1 MVVETGSVGR
11 RRWLAADAAA
21 DIEVMGLVGTGHAFS
36 HFVLLTL
43 PPLFP
48 LLKAELGLSYIEL
61 GSILTM
67 ASLASGTTQLAFGF
81 LVDRF
86 GAVPIL
92 LAGLACQGFAI
103 FGLGLAPAYGVM
115 LALALMIGLGNAT
128 YHPADYAI
136 LAARVSEKRVGRAF
150 AVHNFTGYV
159 GWSLAPV
166 VMAFLAGHLGWQPAL
181 MIAGSTGLAIC
192 ALLLTQRRRLDDAEQ
207 RAQRLARR
215 AAGGSIGSGFTV
227 LLSLP
232 VLLCFCYFMLTAV
245 ALGGLNSFA
254 ITALT
259 SLYDMKIEMAS
270 SILAL
275 FFVGSACGVLTGG
288 WLADKTQRHDLVAI
302 AGLSASA
309 AFILLLTQNLPL
321 LGTMA
326 AMALAG
332 FCNGV
337 VTPSRDMLVKAAA
350 PVGQTGKVFGM
361 VSTGLD
367 VAGIVTPLIFGTI
380 MDADMPRLV
389 FVVAAT
395 VTFLAGAT
403 ALTTRRSRQRD
414 ASAV

>member
-1 MVVETGSVGR
+1 MVVETGSMGR
-11 RRWLAADAAA
+11 RWVAEDAAR
-21 DIEVMGLVGTGHAFS
+21 DFEVMGLIGTGHAFS

-48 LLKAELGLSYIEL
+48 LLKAELGLSYFQL

-67 ASLASGTTQLAFGF
+67 ASLASGVTQLAFGF

-92 LAGLACQGFAI
+92 LAGLAFQGLAI

-115 LALALMIGLGNAT
+115 LALALRIGLGNAT

-150 AVHNFTGYV
+150 ALHNFTGYV

-166 VMAFLAGHLGWQPAL
+166 VMAFLAGHLGWHAAL
-181 MIAGSTGLAIC
+181 MIAGSAGLSIG
-192 ALLLTQRRRLDDAEQ
+192 LLLYTQRRRLDDAAG
-207 RAQRLARR
+207 RAERLARR
-215 AAGGSIGSGFTV
+215 SAGGNIGSGFTV

-232 VLLCFCYFMLTAV
+232 VLLCFCYFMLTAI

-254 ITALT
+254 ISAFTT
-259 SLYDMKIEMAS
+259 LYGMPIEMAS
-270 SILAL
+270 GTVTL
-275 FFVGSACGVLTGG
+275 FFVGSAGGVLTGG
-288 WLADKTQRHDLVAI
+288 WLADKTRRHDLVAI
-302 AGLSASA
+302 CGLSASA
-309 AFILLLTQNLPL
+309 AFILLLTQDLAVW
-321 LGTMA
+321 GAMA

-350 PVGQTGKVFGM
+350 PAGQTGKVFGM

-367 VAGIVTPLIFGTI
+367 IAGMVTPLIFGTL
-380 MDADMPRLV
+380 MDHDLPRFV
-389 FVVAAT
+389 FVASAVAT
-395 VTFLAGAT
+395 LLAGAT
-403 ALTTRRSRQRD
+403 ALTTRRARMQE
-414 ASAV
+414 SAA

>member
-1 MVVETGSVGR
+1 MVAETGIVGR
-11 RRWLAADAAA
+11 RRVAADMAA

-48 LLKAELGLSYIEL
+48 LLKAELGLSYFQL

-92 LAGLACQGFAI
+92 LAGLACQGLAI
-103 FGLGLAPAYGVM
+103 FGLGLAPAYAVM

-136 LAARVSEKRVGRAF
+136 LAARITEKRVGRAF

-166 VMAFLAGHLGWQPAL
+166 VMAFLAGHLGWHAAL
-181 MIAGSTGLAIC
+181 MIAGSAGLSI
-192 ALLLTQRRRLDDAEQ
+192 ALLLFTQRRRLDDAAQ
-207 RAQRLARR
+207 RAERLARR
-215 AAGGSIGSGFTV
+215 SAAGSVGSGFAV

-232 VLLCFCYFMLTAV
+232 VLLCFGYFMLTAT
-245 ALGGLNSFA
+245 AIGGLNSFA
-254 ITALT
+254 ISAFTT
-259 SLYDMKIEMAS
+259 LYGLPIESAS
-270 SILAL
+270 FTVTL
-275 FFVGSACGVLTGG
+275 FFVGSAVGVLTGG
-288 WLADKTQRHDLVAI
+288 WLADRTARHDLVAI
-302 AGLSASA
+302 CGLFASAS
-309 AFILLLTQNLPL
+309 FMLLLTQDLAL
-321 LGTMA
+321 WGAMA

-332 FCNGV
+332 FCNGI
-337 VTPSRDMLVKAAA
+337 VTPSRDMLVRAAA
-350 PVGQTGKVFGM
+350 PAGQTGKVFGM

-367 VAGIVTPLIFGTI
+367 IGGMVTPLIFGAL
-380 MDADMPRLV
+380 MDHDLPRFV
-389 FVVAAT
+389 FVASAIAT
-395 VTFLAGAT
+395 LLAGAT
-403 ALTTRRSRQRD
+403 ALSTRRWRV
-414 ASAV
+414 APA

>member
-1 MVVETGSVGR
+1 MVVESGSVGK
-11 RRWLAADAAA
+11 RWLAADSLA

-48 LLKAELGLSYIEL
+48 LLKADLGLSYFQL

-92 LAGLACQGFAI
+92 LAGIAFQGTAI
-103 FGLGLAPAYGVM
+103 FGLGLAPAYAVM

-136 LAARVSEKRVGRAF
+136 LAARISEKRVGRAF

-166 VMAFLAGHLGWQPAL
+166 VMAFLAGHLGWQAAL
-181 MIAGSTGLAIC
+181 MIAGSGGLAI
-192 ALLLTQRRRLDDAEQ
+192 ALLLLAQRRRLDDAAQ

-215 AAGGSIGSGFTV
+215 AAGGSAGSSFAV

-232 VLLCFCYFMLTAV
+232 VLLCFGYFMLTAT
-245 ALGGLNSFA
+245 AIGGLNSFA
-254 ITALT
+254 ISAFTTLYGMPIETASGT
-259 SLYDMKIEMAS
+259 VT
-270 SILAL
+270 L
-275 FFVGSACGVLTGG
+275 FFVGSALGVLTGG
-288 WLADKTQRHDLVAI
+288 VLADRTARHDLVALSGL
-302 AGLSASA
+302 AGSAL
-309 AFILLLTQNLPL
+309 FMLLLTQDLSV
-321 LGTMA
+321 LGAMA
-326 AMALAG
+326 AMGLAG

-337 VTPSRDMLVKAAA
+337 VTPSRDMLVRAAA
-350 PVGQTGKVFGM
+350 PAGQTGKVFGM

-367 VAGIVTPLIFGTI
+367 IGGMITPLIFGAL
-380 MDADMPRLV
+380 MDHDLPRFV
-389 FVVAAT
+389 FVASAIAT
-395 VTFLAGAT
+395 MLAGVT
-403 ALTTRRSRQRD
+403 ALATRRRPA
-414 ASAV
+414 ASG